1 MIRYL
6 ETFYRH
12 RLILVAP
19 VALVF
24 LISVSV
30 VYLQPRAYDAT
41 AKLWVDKDL
50 LGTTAV
56 DTSFSA
62 PADTQ
67 VAVLQELLK
76 TRSFAVKVAARGQ
89 LVATLLSR
97 RAAAAG
103 DPVSQL
109 SNAVQGKSVSNG
121 PLTKEQQDDL
131 VFAAITVAAKA
142 DSSGPNIVTVTYRD
156 ADPDV
161 AAAMAQGIVDQFIVD
176 LLSNQRAQAST
187 AADFYT
193 GQVKTAEVDL
203 SAKDAAVYNYLSAH
217 PELQLATAIPDLTV
231 SQLRRDDDLAR
242 TRYESMLAKLD
253 GANLQT
259 QLANAPSPSGLRVID
274 PALSPRKPVSRTTQ
288 LLEAGGAGLISG
300 LGLMLLCLVVLT
312 LADTSLRHPA
322 EVETMTGLTVAGE
335 IPQAA

>member
-12 RLILVAP
+12 RLVLVAP
-19 VALVF
+19 VALVL

-30 VYLQPRAYDAT
+30 IYFQPRAYDAT

-56 DTSFSA
+56 DTSFSS

-76 TRSFAVKVAARGQ
+76 TRSFAVNVAARGP
-89 LVATLLSR
+89 LLATLLSR
-97 RAAAAG
+97 RAAAAQ
-103 DPVSQL
+103 DPVAQF
-109 SNAVQGKSVSNG
+109 SNAVQGKSTSTS
-121 PLTKEQQDDL
+121 PLTTEQQTDL
-131 VFAAITVAAKA
+131 IYTTIAAAAKA
-142 DSSGPNIVTVTYRD
+142 DSSGPNIITITYRD
-156 ADPDV
+156 ADPDI
-161 AAAMAQGIVDQFIVD
+161 AAAVAQGIADQFIAER
-176 LLSNQRAQAST
+176 LSNQRVQAT
-187 AADFYT
+187 AAADFYG
-193 GQVKTAEVDL
+193 GQAKTAQVDL

-217 PELQLATAIPDLTV
+217 PEQQLPTAIPDLTL

-242 TRYESMLAKLD
+242 TRYETMLGKLD
-253 GANLQT
+253 TASLQAQIAND
-259 QLANAPSPSGLRVID
+259 PSPSGLHVID
-274 PALSPRKPVSRTTQ
+274 AAVSPRRPVSRTTQ
-288 LLEAGGAGLISG
+288 LLEAGGAGFISG
-300 LGLMLLCLVVLT
+300 LGLMLLCLIVLT

-322 EVETMTGLTVAGE
+322 EVEVMTGLTVAGD